1 MAKNDFLYEFE
12 EGILE
17 NLNDLNMC
25 GVHRIKIRCE
35 EDLTK
40 NIIFTLTLVYFQIE
54 KKLLI

>member
-1 MAKNDFLYEFE
+1 MAKKDFLYEFE

-25 GVHRIKIRCE
+25 GVRRIKTRRE

-40 NIIFTLTLVYFQIE
+40 NIIFTFTLVYFQIE
-54 KKLLI
+54 